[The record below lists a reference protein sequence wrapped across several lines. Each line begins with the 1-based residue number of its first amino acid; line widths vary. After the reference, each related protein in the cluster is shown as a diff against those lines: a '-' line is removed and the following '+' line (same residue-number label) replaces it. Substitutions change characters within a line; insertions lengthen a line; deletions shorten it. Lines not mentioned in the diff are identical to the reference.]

1 MGNFP
6 SISDEARMYQLLEAK
21 AKEMVLHMTG
31 CSGEPGELPG
41 LEWYTDGDGKDFHT
55 GQRPTEHVRCLM
67 QVVHIL
73 LLMRVHVPRCA
84 TVTRTSFSWFDM
96 DDSGPAPLYFWN
108 PDVVSVKR
116 EWRAGKVQVSET
128 LYKAAL
134 CLRLCCNIGL
144 RSAFFADAT
153 QASWPLRVA

>member
-6 SISDEARMYQLLEAK
+6 SISDEARMYQLLEAN

-84 TVTRTSFSWFDM
+84 TVTRTSFSCSTWTILAQPPCTFGIQM
-96 DDSGPAPLYFWN
+96 WRQSRGSGVQARCRFQKLYT
-108 PDVVSVKR
+108 R
-116 EWRAGKVQVSET
+116 RHCA
-128 LYKAAL
+128 
-134 CLRLCCNIGL
+134 
-144 RSAFFADAT
+144 
-153 QASWPLRVA
+153 